1 MAKSGSR
8 SAPLSPSVLA
18 LLPKVEENAVDYYR
32 IVSAFDTLRDKGY
45 PVTYM
50 PYQVSRQLARMG
62 QLHPEQY
69 DIFILCRAAV
79 DVEDQRLLQF
89 IETLRAAG
97 KKLIYETDDDY
108 TNVHRKAT
116 EGDAISVVQMC
127 DAITTTTPYLAKV
140 LSQYNEHVYVL
151 PNALNVGIW
160 DKVEDSRRDGQVT
173 IALAGTGTHFEDWK
187 LVEGALYGLAATF
200 GSRIRFLLVGYK
212 PYYLEDLPNMTFINP
227 LPYPTYAKTLGQVD
241 IGLCPLVP
249 DDKFNLA
256 KSGVKALEFMAAG
269 AAVVAQDMPVYRR
282 VVANKSNGLLAS
294 DDWYEK
300 ILLLVD
306 DAKLRR
312 RLARSGWGWARK
324 YRDIRTLARKWWKV
338 YEEVYRL

>member
-1 MAKSGSR
+1 MENCGSR

-32 IVSAFDTLRDKGY
+32 IVSAYDVLRDKGY
-45 PVTYM
+45 PVRYM
-50 PYQVSRQLARMG
+50 PYLVSRQLAQIG

-79 DVEDQRLLQF
+79 DAEDRRLLQF
-89 IETLRAAG
+89 IELLHAAG

-116 EGDAISVVQMC
+116 EGDAISVTQMC
-127 DAITTTTPYLAKV
+127 DAITTTTPRLAKV
-140 LSQYNEHVYVL
+140 LSQHNEHVYVL
-151 PNALNVGIW
+151 PNALNFDTIW
-160 DKVEDSRRDGQVT
+160 NKVEDTRRDGQVT

-187 LVEGALYGLAATF
+187 LVQEALYRLAE
-200 GSRIRFLLVGYK
+200 RDDVRFLLMAYK

-241 IGLCPLVP
+241 IGLCPLVS
-249 DDKFNLA
+249 DDEFNLA

-300 ILLLVD
+300 IRLLVD
-306 DAKLRR
+306 DTMLRR
-312 RLARSGWGWARK
+312 RLARSGWRWVRK
-324 YRDIRTLARKWWKV
+324 HRDIRTLARKWWRV